1 METPILNRE
10 KRYLK
15 AALSNFTT
23 RAEGDKTFVRGYAA
37 LFNSMSE
44 DLGGF
49 KEIIDP
55 AFFNEV
61 LEDDVRCLLNH
72 RDDNILGRSKAGT
85 LTYGIDAKGLWFEYE
100 DPGTTVSRDLL
111 ISMSRGDIAE
121 CSFQFDVH
129 SSSEGGYKFERKG
142 EEWFCTL
149 LRCKRL
155 YDVGPVTFPA
165 YPETTI
171 GKRGLEEAK
180 KQFELTQNQPIA
192 YERSADRIKIL
203 LTQV

>member
-1 METPILNRE
+1 MKKPEFQLRE
-10 KRYLK
+10 IRTLIST
-15 AALSNFTT
+15 LGGFTT
-23 RAEGDKTFVRGYAA
+23 REENGKTFVRGYAA
-37 LFNSMSE
+37 VFNSMSE
-44 DLGGF
+44 DLGGY

-61 LEDDVRCLLNH
+61 LQDDVRCLLNH
-72 RDDNILGRSKAGT
+72 SDNNVLGRSTAGT
-85 LTYGIDAKGLWFEYE
+85 LTLGVDAKGLFFEYE

-111 ISMSRGDIAE
+111 ISLSRGDISQ
-121 CSFQFDVH
+121 CSFQFEVFD
-129 SSSEGGYKFERKG
+129 SSEGGYKFERKG

-165 YPETTI
+165 YTETSI

-180 KQFELTQNQPIA
+180 KLLEPPTEFD
-192 YERSADRIKIL
+192 YSRSLERIKL
-203 LTQV
+203 SQTQF

>member
-1 METPILNRE
+1 MKKPEFQLRE
-10 KRYLK
+10 IRTLI
-15 AALSNFTT
+15 ATLGGFTT
-23 RAEGDKTFVRGYAA
+23 REENGKTFVRGYAA
-37 LFNSMSE
+37 VFNSMSE
-44 DLGGF
+44 DLGGY

-61 LEDDVRCLLNH
+61 LQDDVRCLLNH
-72 RDDNILGRSKAGT
+72 SDNNVLGRSTAGT
-85 LTYGIDAKGLWFEYE
+85 LTLGVDAKGLFFEYE

-111 ISMSRGDIAE
+111 ISLSRGDISQ
-121 CSFQFDVH
+121 CSFQFEVFD
-129 SSSEGGYKFERKG
+129 SSEGGYKFERKG

-165 YPETTI
+165 YTETSI

-180 KQFELTQNQPIA
+180 KLLEPPPEFD
-192 YERSADRIKIL
+192 YSRSLERIKL
-203 LTQV
+203 SQTQF

>member
-1 METPILNRE
+1 MKKPEFQLRE
-10 KRYLK
+10 IRTLIST
-15 AALSNFTT
+15 LGGFTT
-23 RAEGDKTFVRGYAA
+23 REENGKTFVRGYAA
-37 LFNSMSE
+37 VFNSMSE
-44 DLGGF
+44 DLGGY

-61 LEDDVRCLLNH
+61 LQDDVRCLLNH
-72 RDDNILGRSKAGT
+72 SDNNVLGRSTAGT
-85 LTYGIDAKGLWFEYE
+85 LTLDVDAKGLFFEYE

-111 ISMSRGDIAE
+111 ISLSRGDISQ
-121 CSFQFDVH
+121 CSFQFEVH
-129 SSSEGGYKFERKG
+129 DSSEGGYKFERKG

-165 YPETTI
+165 YTETSI

-180 KQFELTQNQPIA
+180 KLLEPPTEFD
-192 YERSADRIKIL
+192 YSRSLERIKL
-203 LTQV
+203 SQTQF